1 MTKIKNLLNEYYVNR
16 SIKGK
21 DTFKELAE
29 SQVSQEDFDLLLE
42 ELVDLKDGVL
52 LSRVFYLGF
61 LLNLFNDSHKVIL
74 CEFIKAAWHKKH
86 EDIALLLQFDIKH
99 SCVESVSVAMHL
111 ELDYMLDKGDAFI
124 RKCAYVLGDLGT
136 EESIA
141 KLKELS
147 TSENELIKKYCSY
160 QLERLGLM

>member
-1 MTKIKNLLNEYYVNR
+1 MNDELKKNIIDFATRKIELKSLYETNPELNTSDFFLKSYEEAINARDAEALQYLAMLPKPNYNDLTDINRRLITECWHNQHEEIARFFQEFVRDVECVDSISRGMDLGCVNWF
-16 SIKGK
+16 
-21 DTFKELAE
+21 DKE
-29 SQVSQEDFDLLLE
+29 
-42 ELVDLKDGVL
+42 
-52 LSRVFYLGF
+52 
-61 LLNLFNDSHKVIL
+61 
-74 CEFIKAAWHKKH
+74 
-86 EDIALLLQFDIKH
+86 
-99 SCVESVSVAMHL
+99 
-111 ELDYMLDKGDAFI
+111 DAFI